1 MKLTSQRKSGLSLI
15 EVLVAL
21 VLVGLLVSVSGLLL
35 SPLVQTFLNAHKASE
50 LMHQSQLAMARMS
63 REFITI
69 TNVVSGSS
77 SAITYD
83 TLDSSGGGLRR
94 TISWDG
100 TAGSPLL
107 LNANTLAGDVKLF
120 TLSYVDGVGETPQS
134 SWGADSTIIE
144 VLLDMGAAGS
154 IYTNRFYPRN
164 LR

>member
-1 MKLTSQRKSGLSLI
+1 MKLTSQRKTGLTLV

-21 VLVGLLVSVSGLLL
+21 VLVGILVSVSGLLL
-35 SPLVQTFLNAHKASE
+35 APLVQTFLNAHKASE

-63 REFITI
+63 REFTTI
-69 TNVVSGSS
+69 TNVVSGTSV
-77 SAITYD
+77 AITYD
-83 TLDSSGGGLRR
+83 TLDSSGGGHRR

-100 TAGSPLL
+100 AGSPLR
-107 LNANTLAGDVKLF
+107 LNAKTLAGDVKLF

-134 SWGADSTIIE
+134 SWGADSAIIE
-144 VLLDMGAAGS
+144 VLLDMGTAGS

>member
-1 MKLTSQRKSGLSLI
+1 MKLTSQRKTGLTLV

-35 SPLVQTFLNAHKASE
+35 APLVQTFLNAHKASE

-63 REFITI
+63 REFTTI

-77 SAITYD
+77 GAITYD
-83 TLDSSGGGLRR
+83 TLDSSGDGHRR

-100 TAGSPLL
+100 AGSPLL
-107 LNANTLAGDVKLF
+107 LNTNTLAGDVKLF

-134 SWGADSTIIE
+134 SWGADSKIIE